1 MMTMTL
7 NVHFSHTGVHDIGF
21 GEALVGCILQT
32 FGRSGYLQKI
42 AGERKNQ
49 H

>member
-1 MMTMTL
+1 MMMTL
-7 NVHFSHTGVHDIGF
+7 NVHFSHTGVHDIGP
-21 GEALVGCILQT
+21 GDGLVGCFLWT
-32 FGRSGYLQKI
+32 FGHSRYLQKI